1 MSAPAIHRFEDQ
13 GRTCVIT
20 SPRPPRHWYN
30 YLWSEQG
37 YCTQVSQ
44 MGHGRSYSLNAKS
57 ELCMINNQDAKY
69 VYLRDDDTRVAWNI
83 GEGPLNEPVE
93 NYSCAHTQSHSL
105 IASDKDGISAS
116 WLTFVPHD
124 AFHEVWIVRLKNTS
138 AHPRRL
144 SVFSAVTF
152 ELEGFKYPRYYEM
165 YRSCETAFLP
175 DLKRSQM
182 LLSPD
187 SFSQVVVGGAL
198 APRGMPSF
206 KQYLTAAEAEDL
218 RAYIIAEAKGQPMPA
233 VPAAK
238 GGAPAT

>member
-1 MSAPAIHRFEDQ
+1 FALPDRPRLP
-13 GRTCVIT
+13 GRLLVFKLGGKATVADYQIPQKVNLDLTGVTTTGDVQRGFALFHNNC
-20 SPRPPRHWYN
+20 
-30 YLWSEQG
+30 
-37 YCTQVSQ
+37 QVC
-44 MGHGRSYSLNAKS
+44 HGPNAS
-57 ELCMINNQDAKY
+57 
-69 VYLRDDDTRVAWNI
+69 
-83 GEGPLNEPVE
+83 G
-93 NYSCAHTQSHSL
+93 
-105 IASDKDGISAS
+105 
-116 WLTFVPHD
+116 
-124 AFHEVWIVRLKNTS
+124 
-138 AHPRRL
+138 
-144 SVFSAVTF
+144 
-152 ELEGFKYPRYYEM
+152 
-165 YRSCETAFLP
+165 AFLP